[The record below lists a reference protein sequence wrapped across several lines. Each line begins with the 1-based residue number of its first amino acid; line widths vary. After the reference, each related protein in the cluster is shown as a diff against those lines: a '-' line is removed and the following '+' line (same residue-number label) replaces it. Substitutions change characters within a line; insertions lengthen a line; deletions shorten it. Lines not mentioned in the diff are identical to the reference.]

1 MLIFFLHTTLIHSK
15 VNKAV
20 INKVC
25 SDIEY
30 FIKLNVGY
38 LFTRGKSD
46 MTIGRKIFKDVPRI
60 LITLIQHLTSI
71 MQVVMHTPA
80 IDLSE
85 HWQIKTSEKKK
96 LNNWVEL
103 VDMQARKIHNATHL
117 NIKEMI
123 ENSIYL
129 SKNE

>member
-1 MLIFFLHTTLIHSK
+1 
-15 VNKAV
+15 
-20 INKVC
+20 
-25 SDIEY
+25 
-30 FIKLNVGY
+30 
-38 LFTRGKSD
+38 